1 LLPLLLLPLLLQLAV
16 LRKPL
21 PLKKRKRKK
30 KKLAST
36 VLDPFSVETG
46 IERRR
51 AHKENASCTRS
62 LVMHGCPIRSFPRNT
77 SPFEGGT
84 VG

>member
-51 AHKENASCTRS
+51 AHQDARLARVAS
-62 LVMHGCPIRSFPRNT
+62 
-77 SPFEGGT
+77 
-84 VG
+84 

>member
-30 KKLAST
+30 KKLAVST

-51 AHKENASCTRS
+51 AHKDARLARVAS
-62 LVMHGCPIRSFPRNT
+62 
-77 SPFEGGT
+77 
-84 VG
+84 